1 MLRNPVTATTQG
13 PQAQEAR
20 NGDDTRTHMLETP
33 VTPSRRR
40 DDPVASEG
48 PHEAICTVVVADP
61 DEIERRQTR
70 RLLRQV
76 GFWVVAEAATA
87 SEAVAATI
95 EHQPDLCLFEMDLP
109 GGGARATSEV
119 LLDPS
124 DRVVVIYTKSERDEH
139 VFGALRAGASGYLLK
154 ANDADVLA
162 ASLRGVLAGE
172 ASISR
177 RLMRRVLA
185 DYSLHP
191 ASRGSHY
198 GRLTARERE
207 VAELMRHGLTTNE
220 IADRLF
226 VAPVTVRTHIAAI
239 RRKLDA
245 PDRSTVVEQIDG
257 W

>member
-1 MLRNPVTATTQG
+1 MPEQPG
-13 PQAQEAR
+13 P
-20 NGDDTRTHMLETP
+20 
-33 VTPSRRR
+33 PSRRR
-40 DDPVASEG
+40 DDPTDGEG
-48 PHEAICTVVVADP
+48 PCEAICTVVVADP
-61 DEIERRQTR
+61 DETERRRTR
-70 RLLRQV
+70 RLLRHI
-76 GFWVVAEAATA
+76 GFWIVAEAATA
-87 SEAVAATI
+87 SEAVAATN

-119 LLDPS
+119 LLDRP
-124 DRVVVIYTKSERDEH
+124 DRVVVIYTRSDRDEH
-139 VFGALRAGASGYLLK
+139 VFGALRAGASGYLMK
-154 ANDADVLA
+154 EDDAEGLA

-177 RLMRRVLA
+177 QLMRRVLE
-185 DYSLHP
+185 DYSFRP
-191 ASRGSHY
+191 ARRGSHY
-198 GRLTARERE
+198 ARLTARERE

-245 PDRSTVVEQIDG
+245 PDRSTVVEQIDE